1 MEVVRLSPPLT
12 LAVACCVASDQLLGF
27 SESHVFHACSRR
39 LDWADSYVFLE
50 SLKLGDPAILALCG
64 SKEECEGGE
73 VLQVMVKEPSKG
85 QLGIN

>member
-1 MEVVRLSPPLT
+1 M
-12 LAVACCVASDQLLGF
+12 
-27 SESHVFHACSRR
+27 
-39 LDWADSYVFLE
+39 FLE